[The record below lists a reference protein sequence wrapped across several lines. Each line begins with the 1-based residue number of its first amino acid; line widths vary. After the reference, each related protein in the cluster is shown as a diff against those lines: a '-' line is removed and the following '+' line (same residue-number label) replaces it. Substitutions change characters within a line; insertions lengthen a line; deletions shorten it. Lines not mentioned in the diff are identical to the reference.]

1 MILFYFRFFLPH
13 APNSPIYLLEGIFI
27 TSIIISSICH
37 RVTLEIVVNWL
48 QRLPCREFAEILTSY
63 SFFNM
68 YLAVSVAIHGSHLH
82 ASYFKRSFSF
92 LPSLLESKKKKKTV
106 ISVDFGSVIFFVSKN
121 REIKSLVQAGLPKRL
136 SILRT
141 TGAYI
146 LEAIFEL
153 HMRYSYLLNF
163 ILWIWM
169 LFILL
174 DAEP

>member
-1 MILFYFRFFLPH
+1 M
-13 APNSPIYLLEGIFI
+13 
-27 TSIIISSICH
+27 
-37 RVTLEIVVNWL
+37 
-48 QRLPCREFAEILTSY
+48 
-63 SFFNM
+63 
-68 YLAVSVAIHGSHLH
+68 VAICMLVILKDPSHFCQ
-82 ASYFKRSFSF
+82 ACWSQ
-92 LPSLLESKKKKKTV
+92 KKKKDSDFSGLW
-106 ISVDFGSVIFFVSKN
+106 ISDFFVSKN
-121 REIKSLVQAGLPKRL
+121 REIKSLVQASLPKCL

-163 ILWIWM
+163 ILWIRM

>member
-1 MILFYFRFFLPH
+1 MVLFYFRFFLPH
-13 APNSPIYLLEGIFI
+13 VPNSPIYLLEGIFI

-48 QRLPCREFAEILTSY
+48 QRLPCREFAEFLTSY
-63 SFFNM
+63 SVFNM
-68 YLAVSVAIHGSHLH
+68 YLAISVAIHGSHLH

-92 LPSLLESKKKKKTV
+92 LPSLLESKKKKDSDFSGLW
-106 ISVDFGSVIFFVSKN
+106 ISDFFVSKN
-121 REIKSLVQAGLPKRL
+121 REIKSLVQASLPKCL

-163 ILWIWM
+163 ILWIRM